1 MVCLL
6 NVVHVIRHNGADG
19 LAGGEEKI
27 GYIDFIFIKF
37 LCNRFSILI
46 DQAKICY
53 AVVFFLV
60 LNGAVYQLIIDLCR
74 LVNRQCFYR
83 IQDVVKQSDNNAGQ
97 HKEGGNEQFIFFKK
111 GIHRVVIVPA
121 KVQYRTGNFEYI
133 CLKMKGLNKVFV
145 SKLKTLHLFT

>member
-1 MVCLL
+1 M
-6 NVVHVIRHNGADG
+6 IRHNGADG

-37 LCNRFSILI
+37 MCNRFSILI
-46 DQAKICY
+46 DQAKICD
-53 AVVFFLV
+53 AVVFFLM
-60 LNGAVYQLIIDLCR
+60 LNGAVYQFIIHLCR

-97 HKEGGNEQFIFFKK
+97 HKEGGNEQFIFFEK
-111 GIHRVVIVPA
+111 GIHRVVIVVA
-121 KVQYRTGNFEYI
+121 KVQYRTENFEYI
-133 CLKMKGLNKVFV
+133 FLKIKRLNKVFV